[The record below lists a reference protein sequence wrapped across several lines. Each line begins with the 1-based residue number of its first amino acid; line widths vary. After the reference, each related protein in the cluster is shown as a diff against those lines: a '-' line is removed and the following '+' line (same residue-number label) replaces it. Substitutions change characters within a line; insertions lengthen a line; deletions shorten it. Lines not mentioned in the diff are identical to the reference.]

1 MPVSSSFDPV
11 RIPPLLTPPWTLW
24 LLGPCTAGDLE
35 CQACGHR
42 QAHGFDPF
50 MNIVLDE
57 CENKLSSTPLG
68 RVVIRGQ
75 SIVEIEALETIV
87 APREVI
93 TMG

>member
-1 MPVSSSFDPV
+1 M
-11 RIPPLLTPPWTLW
+11 TLNAKRVVIGK
-24 LLGPCTAGDLE
+24 LM
-35 CQACGHR
+35 
-42 QAHGFDPF
+42 GFDPF